1 MELPNEIE
9 WNIIK
14 YMSHPVADLFKKEFE
29 EELEDHYRILKEGP
43 GNEENWCADD
53 DELFAYEH
61 LKDKLRDNNKEKHM
75 WKLYA
80 KDPVMNQNKRKC
92 FSCGYSSDYYD
103 CCPRCIY

>member
-43 GNEENWCADD
+43 GNEENWCEDD
-53 DELFAYEH
+53 DELFAYRFLCRQLHENG
-61 LKDKLRDNNKEKHM
+61 LDLQSWN
-75 WKLYA
+75 LY
-80 KDPVMNQNKRKC
+80 NR
-92 FSCGYSSDYYD
+92 G
-103 CCPRCIY
+103 IYMRR